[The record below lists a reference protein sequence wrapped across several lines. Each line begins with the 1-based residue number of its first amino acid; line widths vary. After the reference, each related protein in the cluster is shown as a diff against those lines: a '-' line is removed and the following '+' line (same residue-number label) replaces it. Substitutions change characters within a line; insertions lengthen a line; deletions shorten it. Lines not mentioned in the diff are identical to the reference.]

1 MTEELKHLIEKIR
14 EEGVEAAEG
23 KARAIE
29 EDAGKRAEDIIQKAK
44 KESQSI
50 VAKAKEEAAK
60 TEAAT
65 RCTLEQAA
73 RDILI
78 SLRKEIGSTLDK
90 VALAEIRGSLA
101 SQQMADIITALI
113 KEYVKS
119 EEGDVVVTLN
129 KGDVEKV
136 QKSIIG
142 GLKAELKKGVIIRPS
157 EDVMGGFIISFDGAK
172 SHYDFSDNALAE
184 YIGTYVHPK
193 LNELL
198 KGAAKK

>member
-14 EEGVEAAEG
+14 EEGIEVAEG
-23 KARAIE
+23 KARVIE
-29 EDAGKRAEDIIQKAK
+29 EEAGKRAEDIIQKAK

-65 RCTLEQAA
+65 KALLEQAA

-78 SLRKEIGSTLDK
+78 SLRKEIGSTLDR
-90 VALAEIRGSLA
+90 VALAEIHGSLA

-113 KEYVKS
+113 KEYVKGG
-119 EEGDVVVTLN
+119 EGDIVVMLN

-136 QKSIIG
+136 QKSVMG
-142 GLKAELKKGVIIRPS
+142 GLGAEIKKGVTIRPS
-157 EDVMGGFIISFDGAK
+157 EDITGGFTISFDGGK
-172 SHYDFSDNALAE
+172 SHYDFSDKALAE

-193 LNELL
+193 LRELL
-198 KGAAKK
+198 KGTAGK